1 MNAPCWLLLVLFA
14 TAAAVPSQ
22 PKLEEIL
29 RDLQSEDEAKVA
41 WAAYHAATR
50 KQRAAIPAIR
60 KALHGSQNVPLGT
73 PCRQWVLGSKGF
85 CGLLPSRFIVFPS

>member
-1 MNAPCWLLLVLFA
+1 MACGQDRQHGTDEEGGPVNALRWLLLVLFA
-14 TAAAVPSQ
+14 TATAAPGQ

-29 RDLQSEDEAKVA
+29 RDLQSENEAKVA

-60 KALHGSQNVPLGT
+60 KALV
-73 PCRQWVLGSKGF
+73 
-85 CGLLPSRFIVFPS
+85 RFPP